1 MAEAP
6 VRGGPTLLTASA
18 AAIYTAGGAATWAI
32 LRHITVANET
42 ETTAKFTIGVY
53 TSASDAAG
61 RRIARL
67 IDLPAG
73 ETWEW
78 NGWVPLAGHA
88 STPDLV
94 YALAS
99 VASSATVTLGLV
111 TGP

>member
-18 AAIYTAGGAATWAI
+18 AAIYTAGAASTWAI
-32 LRHITVANET
+32 LRHITVTNET
-42 ETTAKFTIGVY
+42 EATAKFTIGVN
-53 TSASDAAG
+53 TAATDTAG
-61 RRIARL
+61 KRL
-67 IDLPAG
+67 AKSIDLPAG

-78 NGWVPLAGHA
+78 NGWVPLIGHA